1 MGEWELRRSLPRL
14 ATRAGLGEVHR
25 VHHERRP
32 VPVLLLAKLGVDW
45 AMVLLLAK
53 ALSELGRDPG
63 ARPVAVLLWLALS
76 WGGLAYWLLARDG
89 RRWFAVCDGGLLVGT
104 AGTDTIAIAWHTIE
118 GLTPAHGPGIRHG
131 SLRVS
136 WRDGGK
142 QRYVTFRMATDRD
155 ALAEAVEG
163 KHPVPK
169 PPHRRILAG
178 AGIVAVASVVAWAL
192 TLSPLADIVMARRP
206 YYLRDLASL
215 CAQATAGSDA
225 AYPES
230 APYEARA
237 PHPAVL
243 FAEEH
248 DSEPVVTSTG
258 TGSDTP
264 DPDDVQLVAC
274 SRLERR
280 TYDMTCAFS
289 HGVSVS
295 YYRARYRV
303 DVYEARTGRGVTE
316 RTLDADDHLFCGGV
330 MELDG
335 KGGGH
340 EEDVSVPSRDD
351 YQHILDEVAAGVG
364 E

>member
-1 MGEWELRRSLPRL
+1 MGEWKLRRSLPRL

-32 VPVLLLAKLGVDW
+32 VPVLLIAKLGLDW

-53 ALSELGRDPG
+53 ALSELDMDPG
-63 ARPVAVLLWLALS
+63 TRPAAVLLWLALS

-89 RRWFAVCDGGLLVGT
+89 RRWIAVCDGGLLVGT
-104 AGTDTIAIAWHTIE
+104 AGTDTIAIAWPTTE
-118 GLTPAHGPGIRHG
+118 GLTPAHGPGIRRG
-131 SLRVS
+131 SLRLS
-136 WRDGGK
+136 WLDGGK
-142 QRYVTFRMATDRD
+142 QRYVTLRMMTDRD

-163 KHPVPK
+163 RRPVPK
-169 PPHRRILAG
+169 PPHGRILAG
-178 AGIVAVASVVAWAL
+178 SGIVAVACAVVWAL
-192 TLSPLADIVMARRP
+192 TLSPLADIIMARRP
-206 YYLRDLASL
+206 YYLRDLASV
-215 CAQATAGSDA
+215 CAQATAESDA
-225 AYPES
+225 AYAKS
-230 APYEARA
+230 APYHGSA

-243 FAEEH
+243 FAEED
-248 DSEPVVTSTG
+248 DSDPVVTATG

-295 YYRARYRV
+295 YYKARYRV
-303 DVYEARTGRGVTE
+303 DVYEARTGRKVTA
-316 RTLDADDHLFCGGV
+316 RTLDADNHLFCGGV
-330 MELDG
+330 IELHG

-351 YQHILDEVAAGVG
+351 YQRILDEVAAGAG